1 MTPPERAS
9 CAASARL
16 FFLVH
21 ALLCSTRLEDDHP
34 KIGKRS
40 QRPLDAPSGVVPR
53 KTAEMIGAEWGY
65 GDRTETE
72 TSNLRNERTTAGVD
86 VLQS

>member
-21 ALLCSTRLEDDHP
+21 ALLCSMRFEDGHP

-40 QRPLDAPSGVVPR
+40 QRPLDAPSDFVPR
-53 KTAEMIGAEWGY
+53 KTAETCAERRY
-65 GDRTETE
+65 RYRMETE
-72 TSNLRNERTTAGVD
+72 TMNLRNERTEPRVD
-86 VLQS
+86 VFQS

>member
-53 KTAEMIGAEWGY
+53 KTAEIGAERRY
-65 GDRTETE
+65 GDRIETE
-72 TSNLRNERTTAGVD
+72 TSNLRNECTTAGVD

>member
-53 KTAEMIGAEWGY
+53 KTAEIGAERRY
-65 GDRTETE
+65 GDRIETE
-72 TSNLRNERTTAGVD
+72 TSNLCNECTTAGVD

>member
-21 ALLCSTRLEDDHP
+21 ALLCSTRLDDDHP

-40 QRPLDAPSGVVPR
+40 QRPLDAPSVLIPR
-53 KTAEMIGAEWGY
+53 KTAETGAQRRYGY
-65 GDRTETE
+65 RIETE
-72 TSNLRNERTTAGVD
+72 TSNLRNECTRACVD
-86 VLQS
+86 VLQA